1 MPNDQFIWNFLKKEG
16 FNNYG
21 IAGLMGNLYAESGL
35 LPNNLQNTFNS
46 KLGLS
51 DEEYTKRVDNGTY
64 TNFVNDSAG
73 YGLAQWTYWSRKQ
86 NLLNLAKSKR
96 KSIGDLEIQLQFL
109 ITELRNSYRNS
120 VYNILKTATSIQQAS
135 DAVLLNF
142 ECPVN
147 AQAQKTKRTQLG
159 QNYYNKFTQK
169 GENIQMATNT
179 YKKGQG
185 VKLST
190 NFTSNEFDCHGS
202 GCCSSTLINPE
213 LVKYLQKIREHFN
226 APITITSA
234 YRCLTHNSRVGGATG
249 SRHTKGDAADIVVKG
264 VAPREVAKYAESIG
278 IKGIGLYETSAD
290 GFFTHIDTRT
300 TKSFWYGQACAAR
313 TTFGGNDSSGN
324 SSSNMPTTNNSSIEI
339 SLNDTGTV
347 VKEIQEMLKALNYA
361 ITADGIFGL
370 KTYTAVRDFQSK
382 NGLTVD
388 GIVGPKTL
396 AALEKATS
404 NSNDSYQ
411 VKITANLLNVRSDA
425 GITNPIVG
433 IVRKN
438 STYTILQ
445 TKEGWG
451 KISSP
456 SGWIC
461 LNYTEKI

>member
-1 MPNDQFIWNFLKKEG
+1 MPNDQFIWDFLKKEG
-16 FNNYG
+16 FNDYG
-21 IAGLMGNLYAESGL
+21 VAGLMGNLYAESGL

-64 TNFVNDSAG
+64 TNFVHDSAG
-73 YGLAQWTYWSRKQ
+73 YGLAQWTYYSRKQ
-86 NLLNLAKSKR
+86 NLLNFAKSKR

-142 ECPVN
+142 ECPAN
-147 AQAQKTKRTQLG
+147 AQAQRAKRAQLG
-159 QNYYNKFTQK
+159 QNYYNKFAKK

-179 YKKGQG
+179 YRKGQG

-190 NFTSNEFDCHGS
+190 YFTSNEFDCHGS

-234 YRCLTHNSRVGGATG
+234 YRCITHNSRVGGATG

-264 VAPREVAKYAESIG
+264 VSPREVAKYAESIG

-290 GFFTHIDTRT
+290 GFFTHIDTRP
-300 TKSFWYGQACAAR
+300 TKSFWYGQACAPR
-313 TTFGGNDSSGN
+313 TTFGDSSEG
-324 SSSNMPTTNNSSIEI
+324 SSSNTSTTNNSSVEI

-361 ITADGIFGL
+361 IAVDGIFGL
-370 KTYTAVRDFQSK
+370 KTYAAVRDFQSK
-382 NGLTVD
+382 NGLAVD

-396 AALEKATS
+396 TALEKATS
-404 NSNDSYQ
+404 NYNDSYQ
-411 VKITANLLNVRSDA
+411 VKITASLLNVRSDA

-433 IVRKN
+433 MVRKN

-461 LNYTEKI
+461 LDYTEKI

>member
-16 FNNYG
+16 FNDYG
-21 IAGLMGNLYAESGL
+21 TAGLMGNLQAESGL
-35 LPNNLQNTFNS
+35 LPNNLQDTFNS

-64 TNFVNDSAG
+64 TNFVHDSAG

-86 NLLNLAKSKR
+86 NLLNFAKSKG

-135 DAVLLNF
+135 DVVLLNF
-142 ECPVN
+142 ECPAN
-147 AQAQKTKRTQLG
+147 AQAQKIKRAQLG
-159 QNYYNKFTQK
+159 QNYYNKFVQK
-169 GENIQMATNT
+169 GENINMATNT

-185 VKLST
+185 IKLST

-226 APITITSA
+226 APITITSG
-234 YRCLTHNSRVGGATG
+234 YRCVTHNSRVGGATG

-264 VAPREVAKYAESIG
+264 IAPREVAKYAESIG

-313 TTFGGNDSSGN
+313 TTFGGNTSSGDIT
-324 SSSNMPTTNNSSIEI
+324 SNTSTTNNNLVEI
-339 SLNDTGTV
+339 SLNDTGEN
-347 VKEIQEMLKALNYA
+347 VKKIQEMLKVLNYT
-361 ITADGIFGL
+361 ITVDGIFGL
-370 KTYTAVRDFQSK
+370 KTYAAVRDFQSK
-382 NGLTVD
+382 NGLVAD
-388 GIVGPKTL
+388 GIVGANTL
-396 AALEKATS
+396 TALEKATS
-404 NSNDSYQ
+404 NSNNSYQ
-411 VKITANLLNVRSDA
+411 F
-425 GITNPIVG
+425 
-433 IVRKN
+433 
-438 STYTILQ
+438 
-445 TKEGWG
+445 
-451 KISSP
+451 ISKH
-456 SGWIC
+456 III
-461 LNYTEKI
+461 YIIFI

>member
-1 MPNDQFIWNFLKKEG
+1 MPNDQFIWGFLKKEG
-16 FNNYG
+16 FNDYG
-21 IAGLMGNLYAESGL
+21 AAGLMGNLYAESGL

-51 DEEYTKRVDNGTY
+51 DKEYTKRVDNGTY
-64 TNFVNDSAG
+64 TNFVHDSAG

-86 NLLNLAKSKR
+86 NLLNFAKSKG

-109 ITELRNSYRNS
+109 TTELRNSYRNS
-120 VYNILKTATSIQQAS
+120 VYNILKTAISIQQAS

-142 ECPVN
+142 ECPAN
-147 AQAQKTKRTQLG
+147 AQAQRSKRVQLG
-159 QNYYNKFTQK
+159 QNYYNKFTKK

-190 NFTSNEFDCHGS
+190 YFTSNEFDCHGS

-226 APITITSA
+226 APITITSG
-234 YRCLTHNSRVGGATG
+234 YRCTTHNSRVGGATG

-278 IKGIGLYETSAD
+278 VKGIGLYETSAD

-313 TTFGGNDSSGN
+313 TTFGD
-324 SSSNMPTTNNSSIEI
+324 NNSSTGLSSNTSTTTNSSVEI
-339 SLNDTGTV
+339 SLNATGAA
-347 VKEIQEMLKALNYA
+347 VKKIQEMLQSLGYN

-370 KTYTAVRDFQSK
+370 KTCAAVRDFQSK
-382 NGLTVD
+382 NQLTAD
-388 GIVGPKTL
+388 GIIGPKTL
-396 AALEKATS
+396 AVLEKATS
-404 NSNDSYQ
+404 NSNSSYK
-411 VKITANLLNVRSDA
+411 VKITANLLNVRLDA
-425 GITNPIVG
+425 GTTNPIVG
-433 IVRKN
+433 RVKKDSI
-438 STYTILQ
+438 YTISQ
-445 TKEGWG
+445 IKDNWG
-451 KISSP
+451 KIDNP
-456 SGWIC
+456 SGWIS
-461 LNYTEKI
+461 LEYTEKI

>member
-16 FNNYG
+16 FNDYG
-21 IAGLMGNLYAESGL
+21 TAGLMGNLQAESGL

-51 DEEYTKRVDNGTY
+51 DKEYTKKVDDGTY
-64 TNFVNDSAG
+64 TNFVHDSAG

-86 NLLNLAKSKR
+86 NLLNFAKSKG

-109 ITELRNSYRNS
+109 ITELHNSYRNS

-142 ECPVN
+142 ECPAN
-147 AQAQKTKRTQLG
+147 AQAQKTKRAQLG
-159 QNYYNKFTQK
+159 QNYYNKFVQK
-169 GENIQMATNT
+169 GENINMATNT

-234 YRCLTHNSRVGGATG
+234 YRCTAHNSRVGGATG

-264 VAPREVAKYAESIG
+264 IAPREVAKYAESIG

-300 TKSFWYGQACAAR
+300 TKSFWYGQACTAR
-313 TTFGGNDSSGN
+313 TTFGGNTSSGDIT
-324 SSSNMPTTNNSSIEI
+324 SNTSTTNNNLVEI
-339 SLNDTGTV
+339 SLNDTGETV
-347 VKEIQEMLKALNYA
+347 KKIQEMLKALNYK
-361 ITADGIFGL
+361 ITVDGIFGL

-382 NGLTVD
+382 NGLVAD

-396 AALEKATS
+396 AVLEKATS
-404 NSNDSYQ
+404 DSNNSYQ
-411 VKITANLLNVRSDA
+411 VKITANLLNVRSNA
-425 GITNPIVG
+425 GTNNPIVG
-433 IVRKN
+433 VIKKG
-438 STYTILQ
+438 SIYTVLQ

-451 KISSP
+451 KIENP
-456 SGWIC
+456 SGWIS
-461 LNYTEKI
+461 LDYTERI